1 MFYWLFM
8 CMNIVIFLMIS
19 YDFCFL
25 VIFIIKY
32 FDGFDELG
40 MLILIVFLLKCL
52 IIVRFE

>member
-8 CMNIVIFLMIS
+8 CMNMVIFLIIS
-19 YDFCFL
+19 YEFCFL

-32 FDGFDELG
+32 LVGFGEWG
-40 MLILIVFLLKCL
+40 MLILIVFLLKWL

>member
-52 IIVRFE
+52 IIVWFE